1 MRYAKHYNPN
11 VTPQTEKASPIQVGN
26 SAGGYTFA
34 VDDWTRLERFLILGC
49 EGGSYY
55 ATERELTRENATCV
69 EAALRLDA
77 ARAISTIAE
86 ISKSGRAPKND
97 AAVFSL
103 ALAASN
109 PDSEVRRLALASLQD
124 VCRTGTH
131 LLQFVST
138 VSQYRGW
145 GRGLRRAVGKWYTD
159 KNSDALA
166 YQVLKY
172 QNRGGWSHRDVLRLV
187 HTTPTTEQASV
198 FRWVVSGPES
208 LGTRT
213 VTRNGVGDV
222 TYADVGAFPALLS
235 GYERLK
241 RAETEGEV
249 CSLIST
255 YGFTHEMVPN
265 EWKNS
270 PRVWETLLEKMP
282 YTAMIRNLAKMTNVG
297 LISPLSEA
305 SKLVVERLNDTAALS
320 RARVHPISL
329 LIALHTY
336 ASGAGVRGS
345 MTWTPDQMVTS
356 GLDSAFYSSFKTVE
370 PTGKNVMIAIDVSGS
385 MSWVGLLGLKTFT
398 PAVAAA
404 AMAMTLAK
412 TEPNFLITA
421 FSTTIQEVNINPSMR
436 LDAVVHELN
445 RITMGGTDCAQPMIY
460 AKASKLPVDVFA
472 TLTDNETWH
481 GNIHPHQALNAY
493 RESSGRNAKNAVFG
507 MVSNG
512 FSIADPNDSGQ
523 MDFVGF
529 DAAAPSLFSDFA
541 RR

>member
-11 VTPQTEKASPIQVGN
+11 VTTQTESASPLQVKN
-26 SAGGYTFA
+26 SAGGYSFA
-34 VDDWTRLERFLILGC
+34 VDEWTRLERFLILGC

-55 ATERELTRENATCV
+55 ASERELTRENAKCV
-69 EAALRLDA
+69 ESALALDPQ
-77 ARAISTIAE
+77 RTISTIVN
-86 ISKSGRAPKND
+86 ISASGRAPKND

-109 PDSEVRRLALASLQD
+109 ENPEVRKLALSALPD
-124 VCRTGTH
+124 VCRIGTH

-159 KNSDALA
+159 RNPDDLA

-187 HTTPTTEQASV
+187 HTSPSEEQGSV
-198 FRWVVSGPES
+198 FRWVVSGATDNGP
-208 LGTRT
+208 RT
-213 VTRNGVGDV
+213 VVRNGSSKM
-222 TYADVGAFPALLS
+222 TYDGVGAYPALLS

-270 PRVWETLLEKMP
+270 PKVWETLLEKMP
-282 YTAMIRNLAKMTNVG
+282 YTALIRNLAKMTNVG

-305 SKLVVERLNDTAALS
+305 SKLVVERLNNADAMA
-320 RARVHPISL
+320 RARVHPFSL
-329 LIALHTY
+329 LVAQLTY
-336 ASGAGVRGS
+336 AMGHGVRGS
-345 MTWTPDQMVTS
+345 LTWSPDQTVMS
-356 GLDSAFYSSFKTVE
+356 GLDSAFYSSFKNVE

-385 MSWVGLLGLKTFT
+385 MGWVGLLGLPTLT

-404 AMAMTLAK
+404 AMALTIAK
-412 TEPNFLITA
+412 TESNFMVTA
-421 FSTTIQEVNINPSMR
+421 FSTSMKEVDIRPSMR
-436 LDAVVHELN
+436 LTDVQRELGK
-445 RITMGGTDCAQPMIY
+445 ITMGGTDCAQPMIF
-460 AKASKLPVDVFA
+460 AKKMNLPVDVFA
-472 TLTDNETWH
+472 TLTDNETWY
-481 GNIHPHQALNAY
+481 GSIHPHQALTEY
-493 RESSGRNAKNAVFG
+493 RKFSGRNAKNAVFA

-512 FSIADPNDSGQ
+512 FSIADPSDSGQ

-529 DAAAPSLFSDFA
+529 DSAALSVFSDFA